1 MQLEI
6 FKKEVTYLSVYVV
19 FSQMDPKRTTEFP
32 YCRISERIIDLRAG
46 RGFGCWCELLY
57 FQQVSMPS
65 SCFINEATAVLR
77 LVISTLTP
85 LGVPASMCY
94 TELHL
99 TRRRCDHHAA
109 SMKQERGKKKKGMH
123 NPCNAQQQNLTNGT
137 QQVSVYCQQRQ
148 DEGDWQSEAPNLETD
163 FVACSAWV
171 YVQCISR
178 RCSLDRRHL
187 RDFIKVNSFNKKV
200 GLIKEGTLPGRL
212 R

>member
-65 SCFINEATAVLR
+65 SCFINKATAVLR

-109 SMKQERGKKKKGMH
+109 SMKQERGKKKKR
-123 NPCNAQQQNLTNGT
+123 NAQPMQRLAAKSDKWHTVGLCILPVEARWRRLAEWST
-137 QQVSVYCQQRQ
+137 Q
-148 DEGDWQSEAPNLETD
+148 
-163 FVACSAWV
+163 
-171 YVQCISR
+171 
-178 RCSLDRRHL
+178 L
-187 RDFIKVNSFNKKV
+187 RDWLC
-200 GLIKEGTLPGRL
+200 GL
-212 R
+212 

>member
-109 SMKQERGKKKKGMH
+109 SMKQERGKKKKKECTTH
-123 NPCNAQQQNLTNGT
+123 ATL
-137 QQVSVYCQQRQ
+137 SSKI
-148 DEGDWQSEAPNLETD
+148 WQMAH
-163 FVACSAWV
+163 
-171 YVQCISR
+171 SR
-178 RCSLDRRHL
+178 SLYIASRG
-187 RDFIKVNSFNKKV
+187 KMKA
-200 GLIKEGTLPGRL
+200 TGRVKHPT
-212 R
+212 